1 MVRLMKDGKTMMTLI
16 KYALDIFDVKL
27 VRKSS
32 YKKFVSNAKRFRDY
46 ELSSLIDEQFFDCYF
61 QNLRF
66 SKSQLRQDLFVLS
79 ELGFKQNGFFVE
91 FGATNG
97 VKLSNTHLMETKFNW
112 NGILAE
118 PAKLWHSSLKRN
130 RSVAIETDCVWRATG
145 ETLLFNEVTD
155 EGHRGELSTIDSFSN
170 ADNHR
175 ATRKSASNKYEV
187 NTISLEDMLKKY
199 NAPKQI
205 DYLSIDT
212 EGSEFEILKSFDF
225 DEYDIKVITCE
236 HNYTLMREKIYALL
250 SKNGYERK
258 FSEYSMYDD
267 WYVKR

>member
-1 MVRLMKDGKTMMTLI
+1 MKTLI
-16 KYALDIFDVKL
+16 NSALGIFNMKL

-32 YKKFVSNAKRFRDY
+32 HEILVSNAKKFRDY
-46 ELSSLIDEQFFDCYF
+46 ELSSLIDEQFFDNYF
-61 QNLRF
+61 KNLRF

-79 ELGFKQNGFFVE
+79 ELSFKQNGFFVE

-97 VKLSNTHLMETKFNW
+97 VELSNTHLMETKFNW

-118 PAKLWHSSLKRN
+118 PAKIWHSSLKSN
-130 RSVAIETDCVWRATG
+130 RSAAIETDCVWRATG
-145 ETLLFNEVTD
+145 ETLLFNEVND
-155 EGHRGELSTIDSFSN
+155 GNHKGELSTIDSFSN
-170 ADNHR
+170 TDNYR
-175 ATRKSASNKYEV
+175 AARELESNKYEV
-187 NTISLEDMLKKY
+187 NTISLEDMLKKH

-212 EGSEFEILKSFDF
+212 EGSEFEILNSFDF
-225 DEYDIKVITCE
+225 NEYDIKVITCE
-236 HNYTLMREKIYALL
+236 HNYTANREKIYALL

-258 FSEYSMYDD
+258 LSEYSMFDD

>member
-1 MVRLMKDGKTMMTLI
+1 MKTLI
-16 KYALDIFDVKL
+16 NSVLGIFNVKL

-32 YKKFVSNAKRFRDY
+32 YEKLVAYDEKFRDC
-46 ELSSLIDEQFFDCYF
+46 ELSTLIDEQLFDDYF
-61 QNLRF
+61 KNLRF

-79 ELGFKQNGFFVE
+79 ELSFKQNGFFVE

-97 VKLSNTHLMETKFNW
+97 VELSNTHLMETKFNW

-118 PAKLWHSSLKRN
+118 PAKIWHSSLKSN
-130 RSVAIETDCVWRATG
+130 RSAAIETDCVWRATG
-145 ETLLFNEVTD
+145 ETLLFNEVND
-155 EGHRGELSTIDSFSN
+155 GNYKGELSTIDSFSN
-170 ADNHR
+170 TDNFR
-175 ATRKSASNKYEV
+175 AARELESNKYEV
-187 NTISLEDMLKKY
+187 NTISLEDMLKKH

-212 EGSEFEILKSFDF
+212 EGSEFEILNSFDF
-225 DEYDIKVITCE
+225 NKYDIKVITCE
-236 HNYTLMREKIYALL
+236 HNYTVMRGKIYALL

-258 FSEYSMYDD
+258 LSEYSQFDD